1 MRRAAHVVLC
11 LLPVVVLPLAGIRG
25 LRVPG
30 LYSTV
35 GALLFAILAA
45 AAGLLAR
52 GAGASEHDPR
62 LRLGGILLLVPIALI
77 GLLWVGLGT
86 PWDATVAENRSRY
99 AALLA
104 MSIAVA
110 TGFHLLGDALRDSGE
125 KLFAPLAVVFGLLS
139 GSAYVVWTSF
149 QLGDFAL
156 HLASGERAPGVASMN
171 NVFDALLF
179 AATALAY
186 LATACLAGAL
196 GRAGRLGSVAA
207 HVYLAL
213 NLLALCM
220 LLLRGVSFPTPGS
233 GPEAWYMTPGF
244 IVGVPAM
251 PWILPYFLG
260 VTVLRG
266 RRMS

>member
-1 MRRAAHVVLC
+1 MKRAAYVVLC
-11 LLPVVVLPLAGIRG
+11 ILPFLVLPLAGIRE

-30 LYSTV
+30 LHSAL
-35 GALLFAILAA
+35 GGLLFAILAVA
-45 AAGLLAR
+45 TWFLAR
-52 GAGASEHDPR
+52 SGGAPENDPR
-62 LRLGGILLLVPIALI
+62 LRFGGILLLVPIALI

-86 PWDATVAENRSRY
+86 PWDATVAENKSRY

-110 TGFHLLGDALRDSGE
+110 AGFHLLGDALRDSGE
-125 KLFAPLAVVFGLLS
+125 KLFAPCAVVLGLLS

-156 HLASGERAPGVASMN
+156 NLASGARAPGAAAMN

-179 AATALAY
+179 AAGALAY

-196 GRAGRLGSVAA
+196 GRLGRLGPVAS

-213 NLLALCM
+213 NLLALA
-220 LLLRGVSFPTPGS
+220 LLLRRGVSFPTPGS

-260 VTVLRG
+260 VRVLWG
-266 RRMS
+266 RERS